1 MSGILTI
8 MKKEL
13 SRFFS
18 DKRTVAGILLPGV
31 MIYLL
36 YTFMGSAMG
45 SSFGV
50 DEDYTPTVQVVAL
63 PASMEALFQQAG
75 LPVSSIDLQGQQAAK
90 DAITAQELDLL
101 VIFPENFDETVA
113 ANTFAGDGE
122 SAPNI
127 EVFYNSAST
136 ASHTVYME
144 LTQLLDAYEAQLV
157 NKFDINARGAGGDL
171 ATEEDSM
178 GSFFGMMMP
187 MLLMIFLYSGCAAV
201 APESIAGEKERG
213 TIATML
219 ITPIRRSHI
228 AVGKIL
234 ALAVISLVS
243 AASSTIGTIL
253 ALPKMMGMEGADVEM
268 NASIYGIQDYLL
280 LAAVIASTVL
290 LLVTLISILSA
301 FAKTTKE
308 AQTYVVPVMILV
320 MVLGV
325 TGMFG
330 GGASQNLVSY
340 LIPLYNSVQ
349 CMTGVFSFS
358 TLTSGVLVTLAVNGA
373 CTIAGVAVLAVMF
386 NNEKIIFSR

>member
-50 DEDYTPTVQVVAL
+50 DEDYTPTVQAVAL

-75 LPVSSIDLQGQQAAK
+75 LPVSSIDLQGQQTAK

-253 ALPKMMGMEGADVEM
+253 ALPKMMGMEGAGVEM

-330 GGASQNLVSY
+330 GGASQDLVSY

-358 TLTSGVLVTLAVNGA
+358 TLTSGVLVTLAVNGV
-373 CTIAGVAVLAVMF
+373 CTIAGVALLAVMF

>member
-1 MSGILTI
+1 
-8 MKKEL
+8 
-13 SRFFS
+13 
-18 DKRTVAGILLPGV
+18 

-127 EVFYNSAST
+127 EVFYNSSST

-253 ALPKMMGMEGADVEM
+253 ALPKMMGMEGAGVEM

>member
-127 EVFYNSAST
+127 EVFYNSSST

-253 ALPKMMGMEGADVEM
+253 ALPKMMGMEGAGVEM

>member
-50 DEDYTPTVQVVAL
+50 DEDYTPTVQAVAL

-253 ALPKMMGMEGADVEM
+253 ALPKMMGMEGAGVEM

-290 LLVTLISILSA
+290 LDRKS
-301 FAKTTKE
+301 
-308 AQTYVVPVMILV
+308 VV
-320 MVLGV
+320 
-325 TGMFG
+325 
-330 GGASQNLVSY
+330 
-340 LIPLYNSVQ
+340 
-349 CMTGVFSFS
+349 
-358 TLTSGVLVTLAVNGA
+358 
-373 CTIAGVAVLAVMF
+373 
-386 NNEKIIFSR
+386 

>member
-50 DEDYTPTVQVVAL
+50 DEDYTPTVQAVAL

-178 GSFFGMMMP
+178 GSFFAMMMP

-253 ALPKMMGMEGADVEM
+253 ALPKMMGMEGAGVEM

-290 LLVTLISILSA
+290 LLVTLISILSD

>member
-253 ALPKMMGMEGADVEM
+253 ALPKMMGMEGAGVEM

>member
-50 DEDYTPTVQVVAL
+50 DEDYTPTVQAVAL

-253 ALPKMMGMEGADVEM
+253 ALPKMMGMEGAGVEM

-330 GGASQNLVSY
+330 GGASQDLVSY